1 MTMGRR
7 STFVV
12 AAIAA
17 GLLVVAGCGASDG
30 ASSSIDTDQVSGAPP
45 MTAQIGPPPESGD
58 VVPVTAV
65 DAEIVGE
72 PCPAD
77 VAVDMSATEASVLLD
92 ETSRLE
98 PMLGIVL
105 QYGQQHFDVFG
116 GYGLHWLSAGDASVF
131 VSFTDDVAE
140 HRAVLV
146 ERVKFPDE
154 LIVCQ
159 APASEA
165 DQRAIQA
172 TLTNELAGRFTS
184 IGAGGKSGAVTV
196 GLNANE
202 EALAEELVQ
211 RYGAAVEVT
220 VGALTY
226 PLAEAEA
233 VCEARLEPS
242 YIDGLAITIV
252 ESEMPVHLTSS
263 ATVPLTVRLTNTSDQ
278 TIRFDSGQPRAVITD
293 AQGMP
298 RTVDTRG
305 VADVGVLIELEPGG
319 HQDFDL
325 DVSLASCDPALGY
338 TLPSGEHHTVISLY
352 NAQRQTEM
360 HSEPLLITIAD

>member
-1 MTMGRR
+1 MT
-7 STFVV
+7 V
-12 AAIAA
+12 
-17 GLLVVAGCGASDG
+17 
-30 ASSSIDTDQVSGAPP
+30 P
-45 MTAQIGPPPESGD
+45 IGPPPGPGD

-65 DAEIVGE
+65 DAEMVDE

-77 VAVDMSATEASVLLD
+77 VAVDMSATESSVLLD

-105 QYGQQHFDVFG
+105 QYGQQHPDVFG
-116 GYGLHWLSAGDASVF
+116 GYGLHWFSAGDASVF

-140 HRAVLV
+140 HRAALV
-146 ERVKFPDE
+146 ERVEFPDE

-233 VCEARLEPS
+233 VCGARLEAS
-242 YIDGLAITIV
+242 LIDGLAITIV
-252 ESEMPVHLTSS
+252 DSEMPVHLTSA

-278 TIRFDSGQPRAVITD
+278 TIRFDSGQPTAVITE
-293 AQGMP
+293 AQGVP
-298 RTVDTRG
+298 LILDTRG
-305 VADVGVLIELEPGG
+305 RDDVGVTIELDPGG

-338 TLPSGEHHTVISLY
+338 TLSPGEHHIVVSLY
-352 NAQRQTEM
+352 NAQRPAEM
-360 HSEPLLITIAD
+360 HSEPLPITIAD